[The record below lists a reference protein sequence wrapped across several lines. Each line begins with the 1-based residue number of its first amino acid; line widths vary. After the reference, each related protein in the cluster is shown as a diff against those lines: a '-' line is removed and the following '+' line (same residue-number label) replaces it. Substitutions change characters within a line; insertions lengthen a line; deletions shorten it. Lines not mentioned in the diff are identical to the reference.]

1 MFTNALVNYVSW
13 NIYMAIVVSILR
25 ECGGG
30 GLGIFIGIITPL
42 YRFTVFEVIYK
53 SIPYISVRPSEKP
66 CEWYNIY
73 KLIRLGNVISLGLV
87 SYVIVPMDDIVFRYI
102 SISDVYKC
110 ILSFFV
116 TDILFYCSHRTMHNR
131 FVYNTLG
138 HQEHHKLHKP
148 TSHMIIE
155 NFTLTDGMSH
165 VVVFY
170 VNYMLMRQ
178 IFHIDAFLVSLMYS
192 QWVIIG
198 QLQHGGKD
206 IQLDSIPFL
215 EYIRSLFVKD
225 TMCLLHDKHHSLYN
239 KNYSMTGIPDKVF
252 GTISS

>member
-1 MFTNALVNYVSW
+1 MK
-13 NIYMAIVVSILR
+13 IIILLLH
-25 ECGGG
+25 EYGGG
-30 GLGIFIGIITPL
+30 GLGIFIGILTPL
-42 YRFTVFEVIYK
+42 YRYMVFEVIYK
-53 SIPYISVRPSEKP
+53 STLYISDRSYEKSF
-66 CEWYNIY
+66 ELYNLY
-73 KLIRLGNVISLGLV
+73 KLIRVGNVISLGLV
-87 SYVIVPMDDIVFRYI
+87 SYIIVPVDDIVFRYI
-102 SISDVYKC
+102 SIGDIYKC
-110 ILSFFV
+110 VLSFFV
-116 TDILFYCSHRTMHNR
+116 TDIFFYFSHRTMHNR

-148 TSHMIIE
+148 TSYMIIE

-165 VVVFY
+165 IIVFY
-170 VNYMLMRQ
+170 ANYILMRQ
-178 IFHIDAFLVSLMYS
+178 IFHIDAFLFSLMYS

-198 QLQHGGKD
+198 QLQHGGKN

-215 EYIRSLFVKD
+215 EYIRSFFVRE